1 MNFSVKTFIS
11 LNTLIY
17 IWVIIS
23 LEIRF
28 HGRGGQGVVTS
39 AELLAT
45 AAGIDGS
52 WASAFPIYGAERR
65 GAEIE
70 AYCRI
75 SKSQIRET
83 SPISRPD
90 VVVIL
95 DPTLLKI
102 SNPLRGLKESGKII
116 INSKVPPSVDF
127 ETYYIDATKI
137 AIDNNLV
144 KSGWPLVN
152 IIMLGALLKV
162 IGAVSLESLKIAIEE
177 EFEGKIA
184 ELNEKAVE
192 IAYNSVKEVEK
203 IAV

>member
-1 MNFSVKTFIS
+1 M
-11 LNTLIY
+11 
-17 IWVIIS
+17 IIS

-39 AELLAT
+39 AELLAY
-45 AAGIDGS
+45 AAGIDGM

-75 SKSQIRET
+75 SKTQIRET
-83 SPISRPD
+83 SPISNPD
-90 VVVIL
+90 VVVIF

-102 SNPLRGLKESGKII
+102 SNPLRGIKDSGKVI
-116 INSKVPPSVDF
+116 INSKIPPDLKYDTF
-127 ETYYIDATKI
+127 YIDATKI
-137 AIDNNLV
+137 AIENGLV

-162 IGAVSLESLKIAIEE
+162 IGKVTLESLKTAIED

-184 ELNEKAVE
+184 DLNIKAVN